1 MDFYGFLGGGI
12 CLGLPICLFDC
23 LNGWV
28 CLVCWCVGVKKKG
41 GGGLPKLLVLV
52 CVGLGFRRALGFR
65 VLNQR
70 LWSRGCFR
78 RGRSGEIFSSTAWVV
93 GMGAWVMSAAMIS
106 AHKGAKL

>member
-1 MDFYGFLGGGI
+1 MFEW
-12 CLGLPICLFDC
+12 LGLF
-23 LNGWV
+23 GV
-28 CLVCWCVGVKKKG
+28 LVRWRKG
-41 GGGLPKLLVLV
+41 GWGLPKLLVLV
-52 CVGLGFRRALGFR
+52 CVGLGFRRALGFWRALGFR